1 MPGVDDLYLASRR
14 ALLDALQALSDH
26 REGVILI
33 GAHAVYVYTGE
44 ADAPIATRTKDS
56 DLALVPA
63 LLREAPLLEEA
74 MAGAGFHRNLVGGQP
89 GEWLTDEGIPVDLL
103 VPESMVPA
111 KGRRSAHVPPH
122 SHLSA
127 RKVAGLEAAVVDNR
141 ELWVEALDPD
151 DSRRLPVKVA
161 GPAALTVS
169 KAHKLGERRSSPGRL
184 VDKDAHDLYRLLA
197 ATETSEVVSGFLGLL
212 ADPRS
217 GDVTRQALANLAELF
232 ATPDSLGSEMA
243 GRVVE
248 GVGDPA
254 TVAASVAVLVGD
266 LLDGLDAA
274 EA

>member
-1 MPGVDDLYLASRR
+1 MDDLYLSSRR
-14 ALLDALQALSDH
+14 ALLDALEALAKH

-44 ADAPIATRTKDS
+44 ADVPIATRTKDS

-63 LLREAPLLEEA
+63 LLREDPLLEEA
-74 MAGAGFHRNLVGGQP
+74 MTGAGFHRNLAGGQP
-89 GEWLTDEGIPVDLL
+89 GEWLTDDGIPVDLL

-111 KGRRSAHVPPH
+111 KGRRSVQIPPH

-141 ELWVEALDPD
+141 EHWVEALDPD
-151 DSRRLPVKVA
+151 DPRRLPVKVA
-161 GPAALTVS
+161 GPAALAVS
-169 KAHKLGERRSSPGRL
+169 KAHKLGERRLDPGRL

-197 ATETSEVVSGFLGLL
+197 ATETSEVVSGFQLLL

-217 GDVTRQALANLAELF
+217 KDVARQALIYLAELF
-232 ATPDSLGSEMA
+232 AASNSLGSEMA
-243 GRVVE
+243 GRVEE

-254 TVAASVAVLVGD
+254 TVAASVAILVGD
-266 LLDGLDAA
+266 LLDGVAAA